1 MIPISI
7 AAILLMQGPQGTSP
21 LDTAYRQMYNLEFA
35 GAHRT
40 LAEWEHARPDDPLG
54 PASNAAAYLFAEF
67 DRLRILQS
75 EFFTD
80 DDAFKHRAKLSPDP
94 VARRAFDAEMEK
106 AARIAGQVLARSPQ
120 DKNALFASILNLGLR
135 ADYDALVDKRYMASL
150 EDMKEG
156 RGIAE
161 KLLALDPGY
170 GDANLA
176 IGVENYSLSL
186 KPAPL
191 RWLLQLGGA
200 QTGRDVGLE
209 KIRLTAEEGHYLKPY
224 ARLLLAVA
232 ALRDKNPEAAK
243 GILRELTHEFPGNRL
258 YSEELA
264 KLK

>member
-1 MIPISI
+1 MIPFSL
-7 AAILLMQGPQGTSP
+7 AAMLLVQGPVSVAP
-21 LDTAYRQMYNLEFA
+21 LDAAYRQMYNLEFA

-40 LAEWEHARPDDPLG
+40 LSEWERLRPDDPLG

-80 DDAFKHRAKLSPDP
+80 DDAFKRRAKLSPDP
-94 VARRAFDAEMEK
+94 AARRAFDAEMEK
-106 AARIAGQVLARSPQ
+106 AARIAGEVLARSPRNE
-120 DKNALFASILNLGLR
+120 NALFASILNLGLR
-135 ADYDALVDKRYMASL
+135 ADYDALVDKHYLASL
-150 EDMKEG
+150 QDMKQG
-156 RGIAE
+156 RLVAE
-161 KLLALDPGY
+161 KLLALDPNF
-170 GDANLA
+170 GDAYLA

-186 KPAPL
+186 KAAPL

-200 QTGRDVGLE
+200 QTDREIGLE
-209 KIRLTAEEGHYLKPY
+209 KIRLTVEDGHYLKPY

-232 ALRDKNPEAAK
+232 ALRDKKPDEAK
-243 GILRELTHEFPGNRL
+243 GILRELMHEFPGNRL